1 MRIVFPGPDGQLN
14 SHPSGQL
21 SPSKP
26 SEKPRDK
33 STKHLAVIPNT
44 RRPSGW
50 VISAFEV

>member
-14 SHPSGQL
+14 SHPSGQA

-26 SEKPRDK
+26 GEKLQDK
-33 STKHLAVIPNT
+33 PVKRLAVLPNT

>member
-14 SHPSGQL
+14 SHPSGQS

-26 SEKPRDK
+26 SKPEAK
-33 STKHLAVIPNT
+33 PVKNLAVLPNT

-50 VISAFEV
+50 VVSSFEV